1 VEGTRT
7 KETSSSA
14 PVRPSDGADTLSVAM
29 VESKS
34 RPITYSIKDV
44 PSDHSPSTTDSPTCT
59 KKGVKQL
66 IEERRHQR
74 RASIGKHNDLRKSTG
89 SEDSYIEMER
99 ESLRKMMEENL
110 GMAKNAQAVV
120 SGDFERRVRS
130 AVLGDAENRREG
142 ETCYNASFT
151 KHASQNS
158 VHKEEE
164 SDDDDVSGCWS
175 VGGVSDVKSTMKQ
188 QEEELAAAV
197 TATTVQR
204 EKPSPWQLLR
214 NNLKE
219 SAESCAK
226 ELKEEEK
233 PEIKNGADQRQ
244 GCGSQEGSSKI
255 TKKDDRTEE
264 IIADYINL
272 KMEVA
277 NLQAKL
283 EVANAKVDECNDK
296 IRDLTTQNAVLGLE
310 NLSLCDKVGH
320 LKSTIENL
328 LLRQNQWFGWVRHGH
343 LPHEKLGGDGED
355 KSVSSAP
362 MLSLPVKD
370 VLPKR
375 LSKLLPFTSGP

>member
-1 VEGTRT
+1 M
-7 KETSSSA
+7 
-14 PVRPSDGADTLSVAM
+14 RPSDGAGHALRRDGRIKIS
-29 VESKS
+29 SNN
-34 RPITYSIKDV
+34 SIKDV

-74 RASIGKHNDLRKSTG
+74 RASIGKHNGHRKSTG

-142 ETCYNASFT
+142 ETCCYNASFT

-158 VHKEEE
+158 VHEEEE

-233 PEIKNGADQRQ
+233 PETKNGADQRQ
-244 GCGSQEGSSKI
+244 GCGSREGSSMI

-264 IIADYINL
+264 IITDYINL

-277 NLQAKL
+277 NLRAKL

-375 LSKLLPFTSGP
+375 LSKLLPFMSGP